1 MSEAKAGTQT
11 FLIECNRGNSEID
24 ANAPTSNNGK
34 WTTKT
39 DFEFKRG
46 DRVGVSAIM
55 IESTGAGSQQQ
66 TIEFSG
72 ENVISGEKILNWTDD
87 VVVLEFGFYVNNNA
101 ETTINLP
108 LEFAHNYNNDYGTNL
123 RINSGEWVNAAD
135 AAGGA
140 NTHTTYKYQYPGV
153 APPAG
158 VGLSSNYDN
167 GGYNF
172 RVIPGLPTAYD
183 VYQFLEIDGQPVVLP
198 AFANTLPPIKS
209 IVLSKPLDPNP
220 TINNQVSAGELT
232 IPLPQNYSMTG
243 QNTPFAK
250 GLGIAFKN
258 AAGEICPFD
267 YKIIESVEPNYAF
280 FVPPAL
286 PVYDGRLRIN
296 LATPATI
303 DKDAQANMQIIPVKP
318 LLAANPI
325 PPNTNP
331 RPIRWGTSAGS
342 ANLPPIAPAL
352 NPTYEKGARL
362 GIGLYNASAPATGSS
377 AAATGFNNE
386 NQRLN
391 GGAMLWEQT
400 RCWGNTDATE
410 IPQLGST
417 TATQPVQPT
426 NDSGTVE
433 YPPGA
438 VPITNNNNSGRNMRT
453 MSLKNYKDNRPYIM
467 VSPEYQA
474 PQPTPNG
481 LGMCPELQPM
491 TAYVVIRADSSF
503 EDVNNLA
510 QKFTEA
516 FHAINPLVLGK
527 GKDLEKYLDNQDFP
541 YNNLNNTLPLTSTG
555 YYTKF
560 EGENSGEFNSTTAAL
575 YNRIEPLFIGNL
587 LKCLPANL
595 TPYPDWK
602 NQPGNPYYYYPND
615 DKDYLKIGD
624 QGNWNWNNLIYGN
637 MGLANFNK
645 CYSGDRFIR
654 TTCWDGNTTNEPHR
668 DIPRPV
674 ILNTQLIKK
683 FCSQP
688 APPNSVGADPFVF
701 SGAVIDIYQPI
712 FTNIEFT
719 DDNLDTIEECM
730 RHSERY
736 ITERRE
742 YLPATVVDNYELQ
755 KKSDFWEYEMDIGM
769 SRGDTHMNTNDINLG
784 AAAEDG
790 IMTRLKTNWIV
801 EAPASANVGA
811 APSSNP
817 IGTTTPSQ
825 SYPGNGGD
833 VNIQQGREV
842 GRMQVFSRFQDGW
855 LTKTG
860 VLGSPN
866 APLENVANDPLG
878 SPDAFCQI
886 NTFGLNPLPL
896 EGELMKKSQARNIGA
911 LPYIYNDEDGNQH
924 VLTFFMSSKTYDPQ
938 TTTDFGSKGGGRSSW
953 ELGYF
958 GWGDFF
964 GFSPQYGYDQA
975 AVIPVNADVAANQI
989 GLTVPEQTI
998 TTPQDPLIIPQDDI
1012 ITNYPEVPAYTTSTP
1027 QDDLETVIPAVPSYI
1042 QYTPVPDLETIVPEV
1057 PASSIIYNTGSVGY
1071 TDQLLSTDLNQS
1083 PPAGTNNSARTIN
1096 LGNPIYQYFM
1106 TFTDDGGAGNYSNSN
1121 NRSLTF
1127 DSGAGNYLWVRFNS
1141 FKFEHSSSVMY
1152 DRAGITASDVVA
1164 DLPTAGANLNTTT
1177 APVLSPL
1184 LINSAT
1190 TLPIDAWSAS
1200 YGSSSSTNNFI
1211 LPSRS
1216 DQTPIRGGNFAPY
1229 VGVWFQIKARYMRFW
1244 FYSDGSVVDNGWNID
1259 VCVEARTPA
1268 VPSYTIY
1275 TPQPDQETV
1284 IPEVPS
1290 YIEYTPQDPIIT
1302 NYPAVPAYTTT
1313 EPQDDLIVEQPDI
1326 VEIVAATDI
1335 TPLPKWGWNNQN
1347 YVWAGA
1353 NDAAMVFDSVNN
1365 RFTLSQL
1372 YTQKQLSAVSATIGT
1387 PTVPPTPVSTNE
1399 TQLGEKYAGINTDY
1413 TGTTNAY
1420 LPTLFNRPKHY
1431 NVNNQGVGDSVCGVF
1446 LNNIYYAPKDWQPPT
1461 NINPKNLYNPG
1472 SNSYG
1477 NLQHQPDSVAPEF
1490 PLSTYSNLTT
1500 ENRKQFLAP
1509 LTKATPENWT
1519 GNILDKMGFDYEQII
1534 PPYGVQ
1540 DNRYSAFTYGRTDIA
1555 TMYEGT
1561 KPLIM
1566 NAETDTAADLDMS
1579 VFTYN
1584 AASNPILST
1593 VGGTPLY
1600 RNGLLNNNPL
1610 NLGDMNSAKLIANRI
1625 PTLFACPFYLIIS
1638 DICPT
1643 QFQSGSKKQDCI
1655 FYGLKNYGAG
1665 QYFYVFGSNYSQLV
1679 DTDRTI
1685 TQVNTEIRNPLTGRL
1700 ARLGK
1705 NSCIIYQ
1712 VERDIELPAIEIDAV
1727 GQPIIQATPETGDQD
1742 EKAGMYEELKKLVGI
1757 QTGEKAELNTLVKA
1771 DTGSHDVLTGIQKL
1785 MKKLNIHGKNRV
1797 GITDNMDFGGA
1808 IRKPDET
1815 ARLSQEEA
1823 EKIVR
1828 DEIALEEA
1836 QDGME
1841 RKQGDIENDV
1851 RERAK
1856 VLMEGQDEGRRVDI
1870 DKNDLYNDLAKLVV
1884 EKALRTLPITTGTR
1898 DATIGNPAHI
1908 ATAIRQ
1914 SLQEFTPM
1922 LEELTR
1928 DVESGEITINDA
1940 IKTLEER
1947 NVFLSARGTVIS
1959 RKRSTTKTP
1968 TADANYSA
1976 DPQFIAELAEGW
1988 ITDGGASI
1996 ETMVRKGM
2004 EEQEIGITQG
2014 ESSEPMDLTEIRR
2027 QRDDVVSQMKAYKA
2041 QNFQDSK
2048 LKKAGATPD
2057 MILSGR
2063 ALAEQE
2069 AQQSAEAEM
2078 REYGDLPRE
2087 EREKKYKE
2095 LYSKELKEQ
2104 NEMFSTNPL
2113 RYIREFGDAGQGV
2126 SAEKIISLQA
2136 EHKKAEEG
2144 VAAIFTGDHPKARR
2158 KAEPAEGKVEPP
2170 ISKKQIDEAIAKT
2183 EKGTTAA

>member
-1 MSEAKAGTQT
+1 MSETKSGTQT

-34 WTTKT
+34 WTTQT

-108 LEFAHNYNNDYGTNL
+108 VEFAHNYNNNYGTSL
-123 RINSGEWVNAAD
+123 RINSGEWVNPND
-135 AAGGA
+135 LMGGINA
-140 NTHTTYKYQYPGV
+140 NTPYKFQFPGC

-158 VGLSSNYDN
+158 VVVAGNNYDN

-172 RVIPGLPTAYD
+172 QALGGGLPCAYD
-183 VYQFLEIDGQPVVLP
+183 LFQVLDPNGTPIILPFLGGGAELV
-198 AFANTLPPIKS
+198 KS
-209 IVLSKPLDPNP
+209 IVISKATDPNP
-220 TINNQVSAGELT
+220 NNHIPLEAAELT
-232 IPLPQNYSMTG
+232 IPLPSGYNLSG
-243 QNTPFAK
+243 QNSPFAT

-258 AAGEICPFD
+258 AANEIDPFE
-267 YKIIESVEPNYAF
+267 YKIIESIEPD
-280 FVPPAL
+280 L
-286 PVYDGRLRIN
+286 QGGVYTGRLRITLN
-296 LATPATI
+296 EPASI
-303 DKDAQANMQIIPVKP
+303 IRDAEVNMQVIPTKPFLANMPFNAGKG
-318 LLAANPI
+318 
-325 PPNTNP
+325 T

-342 ANLPPIAPAL
+342 VNLPPIEPAQA
-352 NPTYEKGARL
+352 PTYEKGARL
-362 GIGLYNASAPATGSS
+362 GIGLYNGSAPNPATPAVGI
-377 AAATGFNNE
+377 TPFDGLDYE
-386 NQRLN
+386 KQRMK
-391 GGAMLWEQT
+391 GGGVLWEQT
-400 RCWGNTDATE
+400 RCWGTTLAGE
-410 IPQLGST
+410 IPQLGSSSAT
-417 TATQPVQPT
+417 TFVNPATKPV
-426 NDSGTVE
+426 
-433 YPPGA
+433 GA
-438 VPITNNNNSGRNMRT
+438 PDITDANNSGRNMRT
-453 MSLKNYKDNRPYIM
+453 MDLKKYKDNRPYIM

-481 LGMCPELQPM
+481 CGMCPKLEAM
-491 TAYVVIRADSSF
+491 TAYVVIRANSSF

-555 YYTKF
+555 YYTKKEAANAAGTF
-560 EGENSGEFNSTTAAL
+560 APEFNSTTAAL

-615 DKDYLKIGD
+615 DKDYLKIGN

-645 CYSGDRFIR
+645 CWSGDRFIR

-674 ILNTQLIKK
+674 VLNTQLINVG
-683 FCSQP
+683 CSQP
-688 APPNSVGADPFVF
+688 SPPNSAAGDPFVF
-701 SGAVIDIYQPI
+701 AGSKIDIYQPI
-712 FTNIEFT
+712 FTNIEYT
-719 DDNLDTIEECM
+719 DDNLDIIEECM
-730 RHSERY
+730 RHSEKY

-742 YLPATVVDNYELQ
+742 YLPTEVIDNYELQ

-769 SRGDTHMNTNDINLG
+769 SRGDTHMKTNDINAG

-790 IMTRLKTNWIV
+790 IMTRVLTNWIV
-801 EAPASANVGA
+801 EAPASAGVGA
-811 APSSNP
+811 APSANA
-817 IGTTTPSQ
+817 IGTITPSQ
-825 SYPGNGGD
+825 SYMGNGGD

-860 VLGSPN
+860 ARGSPE

-886 NTFGLNPLPL
+886 NTFEANPLPL
-896 EGELMKKSQARNIGA
+896 EAELMKKSQARNIGA
-911 LPYIYNDEDGNQH
+911 LPYIYNDEDGISH
-924 VLTFFMSSKTYDPQ
+924 VLTFFMSAKTYDPK
-938 TTTDFGSKGGGRSSW
+938 TTIDYGSTGGGRSSW
-953 ELGYF
+953 ELAFF

-975 AVIPVNADVAANQI
+975 AVIPVNSDTPANQI
-989 GLTVPEQTI
+989 PI
-998 TTPQDPLIIPQDDI
+998 TLPAGVINTPVDDI
-1012 ITNYPEVPAYTTSTP
+1012 ITPQPDLITP
-1027 QDDLETVIPAVPSYI
+1027 Q
-1042 QYTPVPDLETIVPEV
+1042 PDLETIIPAIA
-1057 PASSIIYNTGSVGY
+1057 ASSIIYNYDTEGF
-1071 TDQLLSTDLNQS
+1071 TQTLLSTDLNQAS
-1083 PPAGTNNSARTIN
+1083 ANNSARTIN
-1096 LGNPIYQYFM
+1096 LGSPVYQYYM
-1106 TFTDDGGAGNYSNSN
+1106 NFTDDGGASGNYTKNN

-1127 DSGAGNYLWVRFNS
+1127 DAGAGNYIWVRFNS
-1141 FKFEHSSSVMY
+1141 FKFEHNTSIMY
-1152 DRAGITASDVVA
+1152 DRAGMTASDVLS
-1164 DLPTAGANLNTTT
+1164 DLPLASANLNTTT
-1177 APVLSPL
+1177 APLLSPKL
-1184 LINSAT
+1184 VSSAT
-1190 TLPIDAWSAS
+1190 ASPLNAWSSS
-1200 YGSSSSTNNFI
+1200 YPASSTTNNYI

-1216 DQTPIRGGNFAPY
+1216 DTTNVLGGNFAPN

-1244 FYSDGSVVDNGWNID
+1244 FFSDVSVQDTGWDMDI
-1259 VCVEARTPA
+1259 CVEARTA
-1268 VPSYTIY
+1268 GVAGYSIF
-1275 TPQPDQETV
+1275 TPQPDLV
-1284 IPEVPS
+1284 
-1290 YIEYTPQDPIIT
+1290 
-1302 NYPAVPAYTTT
+1302 
-1313 EPQDDLIVEQPDI
+1313 EPQPDLVEPQPDI
-1326 VEIVAATDI
+1326 VEIIEADAK
-1335 TPLPKWGWNNQN
+1335 TPVPKWGWNNQN

-1353 NDAAMVFDSVNN
+1353 NDAAMIFDDVNN

-1372 YTQKQLSAVSATIGT
+1372 YTQKQLSAVSATT
-1387 PTVPPTPVSTNE
+1387 QAPVAPPATIPPISTNE
-1399 TQLGEKYAGINTDY
+1399 TQLGEKYAGINTSY
-1413 TGTTNAY
+1413 AGTTNAY
-1420 LPTLFNRPKHY
+1420 LPTETNQPKHY
-1431 NVNNQGVGDSVCGVF
+1431 NTKNQGVGDSVCGVF
-1446 LNNIYYAPKDWQPPT
+1446 LNNIYYAPKNWSPPT
-1461 NINPKNLYNPG
+1461 NINPKNMYNAG

-1477 NLQHQPDSVAPEF
+1477 NLPHQPNSVAPEF

-1534 PPYGVQ
+1534 PPYGGQ
-1540 DNRYSAFTYGRTDIA
+1540 DNRYSSFTYGRTDIA

-1584 AASNPILST
+1584 AAADNTILSG

-1712 VERDIELPAIEIDAV
+1712 VERDIELPAIEIDAT
-1727 GQPIIQATPETGDQD
+1727 GQPIVQATPETGDQD
-1742 EKAGMYEELKKLVGI
+1742 ETAGMYEELKKLVGI

-1785 MKKLNIHGKNRV
+1785 MKKLNIHATNKV

-1808 IRKPDET
+1808 IRQPDET
-1815 ARLSQEEA
+1815 MRLSQEEA
-1823 EKIVR
+1823 ERIVR
-1828 DEIALEEA
+1828 DEIALEAAE
-1836 QDGME
+1836 DGQE
-1841 RKQGDIENDV
+1841 RKQGDIEIDV
-1851 RERAK
+1851 RDRAK
-1856 VLMEGQDEGRRVDI
+1856 VLMERQSEGKRSDI
-1870 DKNDLYNDLAKLVV
+1870 DGTELYADLAKLVV
-1884 EKALRTLPITTGTR
+1884 EKALRSLPITTGTR
-1898 DATIGNPAHI
+1898 DANIGNPAHI
-1908 ATAIRQ
+1908 SNAIKR
-1914 SLQEFTPM
+1914 SLEVFTPI
-1922 LEELTR
+1922 LEQLSRE
-1928 DVESGEITINDA
+1928 VESGDITINDA
-1940 IKTLEER
+1940 IKTLEEK
-1947 NVFLSARGTVIS
+1947 NITLSARGVLIARR
-1959 RKRSTTKTP
+1959 RKTTKTS
-1968 TADANYSA
+1968 TADARYNA
-1976 DPQFIAELAEGW
+1976 DPELIAQLATSW
-1988 ITDGGASI
+1988 LSDGGASV
-1996 ETMVRKGM
+1996 ETLVRKGM
-2004 EEQEIGITQG
+2004 EEQDIGITQG
-2014 ESSEPMDLTEIRR
+2014 ENSEPMDLSEIRR
-2027 QRDDVVSQMKAYKA
+2027 QRDEVVSSMKAYKA
-2041 QNFQDSK
+2041 QKFQEGK
-2048 LKKAGATPD
+2048 AKKAGATPD

-2063 ALAEQE
+2063 KLAEQ
-2069 AQQSAEAEM
+2069 QAESDAEGGM
-2078 REYGDLPRE
+2078 REFGDLPKE

-2095 LYSKELKEQ
+2095 LYAKSLKQETD
-2104 NEMFSTNPL
+2104 MFNAQPL
-2113 RYIREFGDAGQGV
+2113 KYIREFGNAGEGIP
-2126 SAEKIISLQA
+2126 AEKIIELQA
-2136 EHKKAEEG
+2136 QHKKAEEA
-2144 VAAIFTGDHPKARR
+2144 VCVFTGDHPTARKA
-2158 KAEPAEGKVEPP
+2158 KAEPQEGKGE
-2170 ISKKQIDEAIAKT
+2170 
-2183 EKGTTAA
+2183 